1 VFISP
6 TIEVGP
12 WEGGVSV
19 RSSENSFPM
28 WNVVI
33 ATDGSTRTFLD
44 TQEGRVGEII
54 SETPPVQLQS
64 WVKVYE
70 ICT

>member
-1 VFISP
+1 MFISP

-12 WEGGVSV
+12 WSGGVSV

-33 ATDGSTRTFLD
+33 APDGSVRTFLD
-44 TQEGRVGEII
+44 KMEGCVSEII
-54 SETPPVQLQS
+54 SETPPIRLQS
-64 WVKVYE
+64 WTKVYE
-70 ICT
+70 IRT